1 MLESI
6 DQTLLTEATRTDLP
20 ATAFVSM
27 SPNPDLQ
34 SVYLRVIKPTL
45 EAHGFVCLR
54 NESRGG
60 SAIIPPQVFEFVDI
74 ADLVLCDLTYNYGP
88 TYYDLGIAHAFHKTT
103 ILISQQA
110 SDYSFDTRY
119 HRVLGYKEDR
129 FSLLDLRDSL
139 SAMLREIYPQG
150 ARVPRNLPTPE
161 EIVPVTLNELEQA
174 RVALFHHSIDAMR
187 YAIHFLGDNRD
198 MASYEKIRSLVANTT
213 HAELVRDGLV
223 ALYKINPDK
232 TFELGLIR
240 TYGIYHPSYMV
251 REQAVALIGNYPKT
265 DKLVAQMI
273 DQITD
278 SSWGVRVAVCQVL
291 GKWRVTAAKDVLDQ
305 RVVDPEPAVRAAAD
319 EALRRI
325 AQESEGQGKQASD
338 RSEPGGK

>member
-1 MLESI
+1 MSEFFSK
-6 DQTLLTEATRTDLP
+6 ATGADLP

-45 EAHGFVCLR
+45 ETHGFVCSR
-54 NESRGG
+54 NESGGG
-60 SAIIPPQVFEFVDI
+60 SAIITPQVFEYIDE

-88 TYYDLGIAHAFHKTT
+88 TYYDLGIAHAFRKTT

-110 SDYSFDTRY
+110 SDISFDTRY
-119 HRVLGYKEDR
+119 HRVLAYKEDR

-139 SAMLREIYPQG
+139 SATLREIYPQG
-150 ARVPRNLPTPE
+150 AQVLQSVSPPE
-161 EIVPVTLNELEQA
+161 EIVPVTPSELEQA

-198 MASYEKIRSLVANTT
+198 KASYERIRSLIASTT

-223 ALYKINPDK
+223 ALYKINPEK
-232 TFELGLIR
+232 TFDQGLLR
-240 TYGIYHPSYMV
+240 VHGIHHPSYLV

-265 DKLVAQMI
+265 DELVSQMI

-291 GKWRVTAAKDVLDQ
+291 GKWRATVAKDVLNQ
-305 RVVDPEPAVRAAAD
+305 RFVDPEPAVRAAAE

-325 AQESEGQGKQASD
+325 AQES
-338 RSEPGGK
+338 GG

>member
-1 MLESI
+1 MPESI
-6 DQTLLTEATRTDLP
+6 DETVLTEAAGSALP

-45 EAHGFVCLR
+45 EAHGFVCSQY
-54 NESRGG
+54 EGGGG
-60 SAIIPPQVFEFVDI
+60 SAIITPQIFEYVDS

-88 TYYDLGIAHAFHKTT
+88 TYYDLGIAHAFRKPT

-110 SDYSFDTRY
+110 SDISFDTRY

-139 SAMLREIYPQG
+139 SARLREIYPQG
-150 ARVPRNLPTPE
+150 AQVLRNVPPPE
-161 EIVPVTLNELEQA
+161 EVVPVTRNELDQA
-174 RVALFHHSIDAMR
+174 RVALFHHNIDAIR

-198 MASYEKIRSLVANTT
+198 KESYDKIRSLVAGTR

-223 ALYKINPDK
+223 ALYKIDPDK
-232 TFELGLIR
+232 TFDLDLIR
-240 TYGIYHPSYMV
+240 KYGIKHPSYLV
-251 REQAVALIGNYPKT
+251 REQAVTLIGNYPKT
-265 DKLVAQMI
+265 DVLVTQMI

-291 GKWRVTAAKDVLDQ
+291 GKWRATVAKEVLDQ
-305 RVVDPEPAVRAAAD
+305 RVVDPEPAVRAAAE

-325 AQESEGQGKQASD
+325 AQPGKGQWGQDS
-338 RSEPGGK
+338 